1 MLRNGDFSACI
12 FVDGVEVEYFNARVK
27 YDDSEAGREVMHA
40 YIIGEPGKVRPS
52 PPRLSPPGPNP
63 IAYKELY
70 DHRGTNHSSGH
81 IFVDG
86 KDVASAIMRR
96 GRGKPVSRS
105 GAKVSANKLR
115 PFKFAHL
122 TTTSDDKIADKKKDK
137 DKLKEM
143 STIRLA
149 ITYVE
154 LGGLVPFKSLEVE
167 DWGPVHEEAKALGLT
182 TRYDPKIDIP
192 PSRAVASRPLNPEQ
206 DGPDVQFV
214 FTYATK
220 AHLMAADII
229 PNPNAPKLTKNTA
242 LRTIELDDEGN
253 EVVAPST
260 PAPKRPRNN
269 KRASSNSDDSGEQT
283 TAALKRPRHLG
294 SSPPSS
300 VGDMQEQGGLSRED
314 DEDLAIIQRHMD
326 EYNLRNSHSDGSRDG
341 DENDVEANMRVN
353 DEESQDL

>member
-12 FVDGVEVEYFNARVK
+12 FVDGVEVEYFNPRVK

-40 YIIGEPGKVRPS
+40 YIIGEPGKNFTVS
-52 PPRLSPPGPNP
+52 W
-63 IAYKELY
+63 K

-122 TTTSDDKIADKKKDK
+122 TLTSDDRIADKKKDK
-137 DKLKEM
+137 EKLKEM

-154 LGGLVPFKSLEVE
+154 LGGLVPFKSLQVE

-182 TRYDPKIDIP
+182 TRYDPKINIP
-192 PSRAVASRPLNPEQ
+192 PTRAVASRPLNPEQ
-206 DGPDVQFV
+206 DGPDAQFV

-229 PNPNAPKLTKNTA
+229 SNPNAPKIAKDTV
-242 LRTIELDDEGN
+242 LRTIVLNDEGN
-253 EVVAPST
+253 EETAPST
-260 PAPKRPRNN
+260 PAPNCPRNN
-269 KRASSNSDDSGEQT
+269 KRASFDSDASEEQT

-300 VGDMQEQGGLSRED
+300 AGDVQERRGLSRED
-314 DEDLAIIQRHMD
+314 DEDLAILQRHMD
-326 EYNLRNSHSDGSRDG
+326 EYNLRNSNSDESREG
-341 DENDVEANMRVN
+341 DEHVVESSMRVN

>member
-12 FVDGVEVEYFNARVK
+12 FVDGVEVEYFNPRMK

-40 YIIGEPGKVRPS
+40 YIIGEPGKNFTVS
-52 PPRLSPPGPNP
+52 W
-63 IAYKELY
+63 K
-70 DHRGTNHSSGH
+70 DHRGKNHSSGH
-81 IFVDG
+81 IFIDG
-86 KDVASAIMRR
+86 KDVASGIMRQ

-122 TTTSDDKIADKKKDK
+122 TITSDDTVADKKKDK
-137 DKLKEM
+137 ETLKEM

-154 LGGLVPFKSLEVE
+154 LGGLVPFKSLQVD

-220 AHLMAADII
+220 AHLMAADIV
-229 PNPNAPKLTKNTA
+229 PNPNAPKLAKNA
-242 LRTIELDDEGN
+242 VLRAIELDDEGK
-253 EVVAPST
+253 EITPST
-260 PAPKRPRNN
+260 PASKRPRNN
-269 KRASSNSDDSGEQT
+269 KRAGSDSDDNEEQT

-300 VGDMQEQGGLSRED
+300 VGDGPEQRGLSRED
-314 DEDLAIIQRHMD
+314 DEDLAILQRHMD
-326 EYNLRNSHSDGSRDG
+326 EYNLRNSHSDESRDG
-341 DENDVEANMRVN
+341 DEHDVEASMRVN